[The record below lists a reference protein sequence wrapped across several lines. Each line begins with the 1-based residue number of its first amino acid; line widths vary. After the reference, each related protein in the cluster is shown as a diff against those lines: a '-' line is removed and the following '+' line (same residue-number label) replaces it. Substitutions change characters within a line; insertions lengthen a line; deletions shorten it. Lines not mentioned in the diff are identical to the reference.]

1 MGFLSFT
8 IYYIFIQLTNQNIK
22 FHFKINNNISI
33 SNSSEYIKNI
43 LNIDLITELKVGTP
57 IQKLNCN
64 IQSQQFIYYISDE
77 NDTRIYNSSNSSTF
91 DNKSSS
97 IIQFMEGPIEKALIA
112 NETYNFDL
120 ISKLNIFVD
129 KFIII
134 LSKEH
139 KFDKEIKSC
148 SIGVGNRDFLSIDNK
163 RNLIFNLYD
172 KKLIENISF
181 YFNFN
186 GMNKNELVIGGNPH
200 ILEKEKFQNHT
211 FKIIKSIE
219 KRNSKWYTQFNIS
232 LGKNNISQHHFD
244 TSFNPNLNGIICP
257 SGFFQRKINDS
268 IFSKFILEKKCIEDL
283 YLNYYVFYH
292 CDKDTKL
299 NFESLEN
306 IFFENKELN
315 YTFEIEHKKLFEE
328 YNNRLYYLVIFGGE
342 TIIEWTLGKPFLE
355 NYTTVFTFD
364 KIESYN
370 QNNTIGFEIPFNISN
385 NNKSYVFWIVLGI
398 LLFLIISIIIINC
411 IIYTKNKNKKNFNKD
426 LNSPFNI
433 LE

>member
-1 MGFLSFT
+1 MEFISFI
-8 IYYIFIQLTNQNIK
+8 IYFIFIHLTNQNIT
-22 FHFKINNNISI
+22 FNFKINNNISI
-33 SNSSEYIKNI
+33 SNSSEYIKNL

-77 NDTRIYNSSNSSTF
+77 NETRIYNSSNSSSF

-97 IIQFMEGPIEKALIA
+97 IIQFLEGPIEKGLIA

-120 ISKLNIFVD
+120 ISKSNISVE
-129 KFIII
+129 KFNII

-139 KFDKEIKSC
+139 KVGKEIKSC
-148 SIGVGNRDFLSIDNK
+148 SIGIGNREFLSSDDK

-186 GMNKNELVIGGNPH
+186 GNNKNELIIGGNPH
-200 ILEKEKFQNHT
+200 ILEKEKFTTHT

-219 KRNSKWYTQFNIS
+219 KRNSKWYAQFNIS
-232 LGKNNISQHHFD
+232 LGKNNISDHHFD
-244 TSFNPNLNGIICP
+244 MSFNPNLNGIISP
-257 SGFFQRKINDS
+257 SGFFQRKINDT
-268 IFSKFILEKKCIEDL
+268 IFSKFIIEKKCIEDS
-283 YLNYYVFYH
+283 YLNYYIFYH
-292 CDKDTKL
+292 CEKDTKL
-299 NFESLEN
+299 NFENLEN
-306 IFFENKELN
+306 IYFENKELN

-364 KIESYN
+364 KIESYI
-370 QNNTIGFEIPFNISN
+370 QSNTIGFEIPLNNKN
-385 NNKSYVFWIVLGI
+385 NNKSYIIWII
-398 LLFLIISIIIINC
+398 LAILFCFIIIIVVY
-411 IIYTKNKNKKNFNKD
+411 IICKKCNNKND
-426 LNSPFNI
+426 LDNDATLPFNV
-433 LE
+433 EE

>member
-1 MGFLSFT
+1 MEFISFI
-8 IYYIFIQLTNQNIK
+8 IYFIFIHFTNQNIT
-22 FHFKINNNISI
+22 FNFKINNNISI
-33 SNSSEYIKNI
+33 SNSSEYIKNL

-77 NDTRIYNSSNSSTF
+77 NDTRIYNSSNSSSF
-91 DNKSSS
+91 NNKSSS
-97 IIQFMEGPIEKALIA
+97 IIQFMEGPIEKGKIS
-112 NETYNFDL
+112 NKTYNFDL
-120 ISKLNIFVD
+120 ISKSNISVE
-129 KFIII
+129 KFNII

-139 KFDKEIKSC
+139 KVGKEIKSC
-148 SIGVGNRDFLSIDNK
+148 SIGIGNREFLSSDDK

-186 GMNKNELVIGGNPH
+186 GNNKNELIIGGNPH
-200 ILEKEKFQNHT
+200 ILEKEKFNTHT

-232 LGKNNISQHHFD
+232 LGKKNISEHHFD
-244 TSFNPNLNGIICP
+244 TSFNPNLNGIISP
-257 SGFFQRKINDS
+257 SGFFQRKINDT
-268 IFSKFILEKKCIEDL
+268 IFSKFIIEKKCIEDS
-283 YLNYYVFYH
+283 YLNYYIFYH
-292 CDKDTKL
+292 CEKDTKL
-299 NFESLEN
+299 NFENLDN
-306 IFFENKELN
+306 IYFENKELN

-370 QNNTIGFEIPFNISN
+370 QSNTIGFEIPLNNKN
-385 NNKSYVFWIVLGI
+385 NNKSYIIWII
-398 LLFLIISIIIINC
+398 LAILFCFIIIIVVYVICKKCN
-411 IIYTKNKNKKNFNKD
+411 NKND
-426 LNSPFNI
+426 LDNDATLPFNV
-433 LE
+433 EE

>member
-1 MGFLSFT
+1 MEFISFI
-8 IYYIFIQLTNQNIK
+8 IYFIFIHSTNQNIT
-22 FHFKINNNISI
+22 FNFKINNNISI
-33 SNSSEYIKNI
+33 SNSSEYIKNL

-77 NDTRIYNSSNSSTF
+77 NDTRIYNSSNSSSF
-91 DNKSSS
+91 NNKSSS
-97 IIQFMEGPIEKALIA
+97 IIQFMEGPIEKGKIS
-112 NETYNFDL
+112 NKTYNFDL
-120 ISKLNIFVD
+120 ISKSNISVE
-129 KFIII
+129 KFNII

-139 KFDKEIKSC
+139 KVGKEIKSC
-148 SIGVGNRDFLSIDNK
+148 SIGIGNREFLSSDDK

-186 GMNKNELVIGGNPH
+186 GNNKNELIIGGNPH
-200 ILEKEKFQNHT
+200 ILEKEKFNTHT

-232 LGKNNISQHHFD
+232 LGKNNISDHHFD
-244 TSFNPNLNGIICP
+244 TSFNPNLNGIISP
-257 SGFFQRKINDS
+257 SGFFQRKINDT
-268 IFSKFILEKKCIEDL
+268 IFSKFIIEKKCIEDS
-283 YLNYYVFYH
+283 YLNYYIFYH
-292 CDKDTKL
+292 CEKDTKL
-299 NFESLEN
+299 NFENLEN
-306 IFFENKELN
+306 IYFENKELN

-370 QNNTIGFEIPFNISN
+370 QSNTIGFEIPLNNKN
-385 NNKSYVFWIVLGI
+385 NNKSYIIWII
-398 LLFLIISIIIINC
+398 LSILFCFIIIIVVYVICKKCN
-411 IIYTKNKNKKNFNKD
+411 NKND
-426 LNSPFNI
+426 LDNDATLPFNV
-433 LE
+433 EE

>member
-1 MGFLSFT
+1 MEFISFI
-8 IYYIFIQLTNQNIK
+8 IYFIFIHLTNQNIT
-22 FHFKINNNISI
+22 FNFKINNNISI
-33 SNSSEYIKNI
+33 SNSSEYIKNL

-77 NDTRIYNSSNSSTF
+77 NDTRIYNSSNSSSF

-97 IIQFMEGPIEKALIA
+97 IIQFLEGPIEKGLIA

-120 ISKLNIFVD
+120 SKSNISVE
-129 KFIII
+129 KFNII

-139 KFDKEIKSC
+139 KVGKEIKSC
-148 SIGVGNRDFLSIDNK
+148 SIGIGNREFLSSDDK
-163 RNLIFNLYD
+163 RNLIFNLYN

-186 GMNKNELVIGGNPH
+186 GNNKNELIIGGNPH
-200 ILEKEKFQNHT
+200 ILEKEKFNKHT

-232 LGKNNISQHHFD
+232 LGKNNISDHHFD
-244 TSFNPNLNGIICP
+244 TSFNPNLNGIISP
-257 SGFFQRKINDS
+257 SGFFQRKINDT
-268 IFSKFILEKKCIEDL
+268 IFSKFIIEKKCIEDS
-283 YLNYYVFYH
+283 YLNYYIFYH
-292 CDKDTKL
+292 CEKDTKL
-299 NFESLEN
+299 NFENLDN
-306 IFFENKELN
+306 IYFENKELN

-370 QNNTIGFEIPFNISN
+370 QSNTIGFEIPLNNKN
-385 NNKSYVFWIVLGI
+385 NNKSYIIWII
-398 LLFLIISIIIINC
+398 LAILFCFIIIIVVYVICKKCN
-411 IIYTKNKNKKNFNKD
+411 NKND
-426 LNSPFNI
+426 LDNDATLPFNV
-433 LE
+433 EE

>member
-1 MGFLSFT
+1 MEFISFI
-8 IYYIFIQLTNQNIK
+8 IYFIFIHLTNQNIT
-22 FHFKINNNISI
+22 FNFKINNNISI
-33 SNSSEYIKNI
+33 SNSSEYIKNL

-77 NDTRIYNSSNSSTF
+77 NDTRIYNSSNSSSF

-97 IIQFMEGPIEKALIA
+97 IIQFLEGPIEKGLIA

-120 ISKLNIFVD
+120 ISKSNISVE
-129 KFIII
+129 KFNII

-139 KFDKEIKSC
+139 KVGKEIKSC
-148 SIGVGNRDFLSIDNK
+148 SIGIGNREFLSSDDK

-186 GMNKNELVIGGNPH
+186 GNNKNELIIGGNPH
-200 ILEKEKFQNHT
+200 ILEKEKFNTHT

-232 LGKNNISQHHFD
+232 LGKNNISEHHFD
-244 TSFNPNLNGIICP
+244 TSFNPNLNGIISP
-257 SGFFQRKINDS
+257 SGFFQRKINDT
-268 IFSKFILEKKCIEDL
+268 IFSKFIIEKKCIEDS
-283 YLNYYVFYH
+283 YLNYYIFYH
-292 CDKDTKL
+292 CEKDTKL
-299 NFESLEN
+299 NFENLEN
-306 IFFENKELN
+306 IYFENKELN

-364 KIESYN
+364 KIESYI
-370 QNNTIGFEIPFNISN
+370 QSNTIGFEIPLNNKN
-385 NNKSYVFWIVLGI
+385 NNKSYIIWII
-398 LLFLIISIIIINC
+398 LAILFCFIIIIVVYVICKKCN
-411 IIYTKNKNKKNFNKD
+411 NKND
-426 LNSPFNI
+426 LDNDATLPFNV
-433 LE
+433 EE

>member
-1 MGFLSFT
+1 MEFISFI
-8 IYYIFIQLTNQNIK
+8 IYFIFIHLTNQNIT
-22 FHFKINNNISI
+22 FNFKINNNISI
-33 SNSSEYIKNI
+33 SNSSEYIKNL

-77 NDTRIYNSSNSSTF
+77 NGTRIYNSSNSSSF

-97 IIQFMEGPIEKALIA
+97 IIQCLEGPIEKGIIA

-120 ISKLNIFVD
+120 ISKSNISVE
-129 KFIII
+129 KFNII

-139 KFDKEIKSC
+139 KVGKEIKSC
-148 SIGVGNRDFLSIDNK
+148 SIGIGNREFLSSDDK

-186 GMNKNELVIGGNPH
+186 GNNKNELIIGGNPH
-200 ILEKEKFQNHT
+200 ILEKEKFTTHT

-219 KRNSKWYTQFNIS
+219 KRNSKWYAQFNIS
-232 LGKNNISQHHFD
+232 LGKNKISDHHFD
-244 TSFNPNLNGIICP
+244 MSFNPNLNGIISP
-257 SGFFQRKINDS
+257 SGFFQRKINDT
-268 IFSKFILEKKCIEDL
+268 IFSKFIIEKKCIEDS
-283 YLNYYVFYH
+283 YLNYYIFYH
-292 CDKDTKL
+292 CEKDTKL
-299 NFESLEN
+299 NFENLEN
-306 IFFENKELN
+306 IYFENKELN

-370 QNNTIGFEIPFNISN
+370 QSNTIGFEIPSNNKN
-385 NNKSYVFWIVLGI
+385 NNKSYIIWII
-398 LLFLIISIIIINC
+398 LAILFCFIIIIVVYVICKKCN
-411 IIYTKNKNKKNFNKD
+411 NKND
-426 LNSPFNI
+426 LDNDATLPFNV
-433 LE
+433 EE